1 MSKPSGVYMFM
12 GVNGVGKSTL
22 VEGLAPH
29 LPEARV
35 VHASAELRKLFG
47 GLSYAELEQID
58 PVEKLQRR
66 ADHFTKLFH
75 EVHSQSGLVLMDT
88 HLLVAIRQGPDVRYE
103 NTWSPNYSEF
113 VHGAFMVTANP
124 ADIRTRR
131 ERDIAATGRVRDID
145 EFNIR
150 QDQELNVQEFE
161 SLIAAAH
168 IPSNAEVVSN
178 DEGLAHQLGE
188 LVLAKILS

>member
-1 MSKPSGVYMFM
+1 MFM

-29 LPEARV
+29 LPEAQV

-66 ADHFTKLFH
+66 ADHFTQLFR
-75 EVHSQSGLVLMDT
+75 EVHRRSGLVLMDT

-113 VHGAFMVTANP
+113 VRGAFMITADP
-124 ADIRTRR
+124 VDIRARR
-131 ERDIAATGRVRDID
+131 ERDIAATGRVRDIN
-145 EFNIR
+145 ERNIR
-150 QDQELNVQEFE
+150 HDQELNVQEFE
-161 SLIAAAH
+161 SLVASGELPLSAELQH
-168 IPSNAEVVSN
+168 NA
-178 DEGLAHQLGE
+178 EGLAHELGE
-188 LVLAKILS
+188 LVLSKILS